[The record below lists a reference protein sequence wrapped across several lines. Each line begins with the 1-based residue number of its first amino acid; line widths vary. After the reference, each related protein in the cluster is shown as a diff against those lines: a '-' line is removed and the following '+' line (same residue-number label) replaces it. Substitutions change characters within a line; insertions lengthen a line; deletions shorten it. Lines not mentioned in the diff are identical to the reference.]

1 MPKSKK
7 DNLKLVTYCG
17 LYCDLCSSRGRMPKQ
32 AEALR
37 DTMRKE
43 GWEYWGDSV
52 PHFKEFW
59 KFLNNMSEPEKSCPG
74 CRQGGGPPFC
84 GIRKC
89 ARKRGFDLCIECKE
103 WPCSR
108 IEGLAAGYVNLIA
121 DSERHKRIGTTKWL
135 KEQKARAATGF
146 CYCDIR
152 CHPYTVPDK

>member
-1 MPKSKK
+1 MPKKK
-7 DNLKLVTYCG
+7 NNLKLVTYCG
-17 LYCDLCSSRGRMPKQ
+17 LYCDLCSARGRLPGQ
-32 AEALR
+32 ASALR

-43 GWEYWGDSV
+43 GWEYWGESF
-52 PHFKEFW
+52 PRFKEFW
-59 KFLNNMSEPEKSCPG
+59 KFLNDMSEPKKSCPG
-74 CRQGGGPPFC
+74 CRQDGGPPFC

-89 ARKRGFDLCIECKE
+89 ARKKGLDLCIECEE

-108 IEGLAAGYVNLIA
+108 IEGLAAGYVNLIP
-121 DSERHKRIGTTKWL
+121 DSERHKRIGTARWL